1 MFEAVYQTD
10 KVPRRKKRETVQ
22 IAHERRVVSKTDA
35 IRNPYAMV
43 VEEVYTPVAVRTV
56 IDLCIWSYRMTTTAF
71 KLNLAADLV
80 FSFGLD
86 YPWVSCHR
94 LVVEPFSHDQKRD
107 THSLQDL

>member
-1 MFEAVYQTD
+1 MLEAVYQTD
-10 KVPRRKKRETVQ
+10 KVPRRKQRETVQ

-43 VEEVYTPVAVRTV
+43 VEEVYTSVAVRAV
-56 IDLCIWSYRMTTTAF
+56 IDLRVWSHRMTTTAF
-71 KLNLAADLV
+71 KLDFADLV
-80 FSFGLD
+80 FSFGLN

-107 THSLQDL
+107 THSLQAL